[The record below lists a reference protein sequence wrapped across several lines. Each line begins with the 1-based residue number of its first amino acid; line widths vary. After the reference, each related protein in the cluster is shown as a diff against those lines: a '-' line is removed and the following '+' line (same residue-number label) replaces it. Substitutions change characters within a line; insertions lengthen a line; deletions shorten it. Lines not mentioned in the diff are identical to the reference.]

1 MVAGWTL
8 VCVGQMLS
16 YTERANCTKTKVKYE
31 VNSIDKIS
39 PNKTMDLVSILRY
52 GFFIIFVDRISIIV

>member
-31 VNSIDKIS
+31 VKSIEKFLQIRQWIWF
-39 PNKTMDLVSILRY
+39 LCLRY
-52 GFFIIFVDRISIIV
+52 GFFMISVDRISIV

>member
-31 VNSIDKIS
+31 VNSIEKNS
-39 PNKTMDLVSILRY
+39 PNKTMDLVSKLEIWVLHDICR
-52 GFFIIFVDRISIIV
+52 

>member
-31 VNSIDKIS
+31 VNSIEKIS
-39 PNKTMDLVSILRY
+39 PNKTMDLVSMLET
-52 GFFIIFVDRISIIV
+52 